1 MRIPARWLKVLK
13 EIWENKTR
21 SVLVILSLA
30 IGVATVGM
38 INTAAIYV
46 KRDLFGAFEDG
57 NPASL
62 HMYLSP
68 FGEDVAP
75 AVEKIRDVEAA
86 QPRRV
91 KNVSFRTSDG
101 AWEEITLNAFPDIED
116 ITINIPALE
125 EGRMS
130 LSVREI
136 AIERQSAEALGL
148 NVGDVLVIKN
158 DDDRLFD
165 VQVVGIL
172 HDLYVMPYE
181 LLGTATAFVT
191 MDTLV
196 WMGDPLLFNRLD
208 IIVADMKTDRDH
220 VLAVGEKVEE
230 QVLIPGGYLSFRTEI
245 PGIGSDPGRHWAED
259 QINGLLLI
267 FQIMGVMAIL
277 LSSGLVVNTISAII
291 VQQIKQIGIMRSIG
305 AVRRQIVSMY
315 LFNVF
320 IFTVLG
326 LLLAIPLGLVG
337 AWWLASFASNF
348 ANFDI
353 RSVDLPLQVL
363 MLQVI
368 LGLLLPLGVA
378 MLPVLSSTKISV
390 YDAIYQYGIG
400 GKGKSGLLDRLLIR
414 IRRLTPPIL
423 FSLRN
428 TFRNKARLAFTL
440 ITLTLSGAMFI
451 SVFSTRASLSS
462 QIEEIARYLDFD
474 AAISVPRGSMR
485 TTVEREARRI
495 PGVEVV
501 ESWSVDTA
509 TIQYGSGRESEEL
522 EVIGLPHDAKTVNPL
537 LVDGRWLTDS
547 ESQGIVINEDLT
559 GVESSVE
566 LGSEITLKVGQK
578 EQTFSVVGI
587 VSKHLSGPR
596 VYMTP
601 TMFGKLTNR
610 YNQADSVRVRQD
622 TNTLSKPA
630 AQVQLGKQLETR
642 FEHAGITRGSSIT
655 HHEIFGDFTD
665 VFDIILIVLIIMA
678 VLLAIVGGLGLTGTL
693 SINVLERTRE
703 VGVLRAVGASNHSVR
718 GVILIEGMVIGFVS
732 WVLGAVL
739 SGPAGLV
746 LAAAIVTAILN
757 ADLTYQYSFPGLL
770 LWFVVVGVIGVM
782 ASLGPAERAASLT
795 VREVL
800 DYE

>member
-1 MRIPARWLKVLK
+1 MKVLK
-13 EIWENKTR
+13 EIWTNKTR
-21 SVLVILSLA
+21 SILVVLSLA

-46 KRDLFGAFEDG
+46 KRDLFGAFDEG

-62 HMYLSP
+62 QMYISP
-68 FGEDVAP
+68 FGEGVAA
-75 AVEKIRDVEAA
+75 AVEKIRDVDASQA
-86 QPRRV
+86 RRV
-91 KNVSFRTSDG
+91 KNVSFLNGEGT
-101 AWEEITLNAFPDIED
+101 WEDITLNAFPDIED
-116 ITINIPALE
+116 IAVNVPTLE

-136 AIERQSAEALGL
+136 AIERQSADVLGL
-148 NVGDVLVIKN
+148 TVGDVLILQN
-158 DDDRLFD
+158 DDDREFE
-165 VQVVGIL
+165 VRVVGIV

-181 LLGTATAFVT
+181 LLGMATAFVSL
-191 MDTLV
+191 DTLT
-196 WMGDPLLFNRLD
+196 WMGDPSLYNRLD
-208 IIVADMKTDRDH
+208 IIVSDMKTDRDH

-230 QVLIPGGYLSFRTEI
+230 HVLTPGGHLTFRTEI

-326 LLLAIPLGLVG
+326 LLIAIPLGLIG

-353 RSVDLPLQVL
+353 QTVDLPLKVL
-363 MLQVI
+363 VLQVG
-368 LGLLLPLGVA
+368 LGLMLPLGVA
-378 MLPVLSSTKISV
+378 MLPVLSSTRLSV
-390 YDAIYQYGIG
+390 YDAIYQYGIST
-400 GKGKSGLLDRLLIR
+400 KARSGIVDRLLVR
-414 IRRLTPPIL
+414 IRKLTPPII

-428 TFRNKARLAFTL
+428 TFRNKARLTFTL
-440 ITLTLSGAMFI
+440 VTLTLSGAMFI
-451 SVFSTRASLSS
+451 SVFSTRASLSQ
-462 QIEEIARYLDFD
+462 QIAEIARYLDFD
-474 AAISVPRGSMR
+474 AAIAVPRGSMR
-485 TTVEREARRI
+485 ATVEREARRI

-501 ESWSVDTA
+501 ESWSRDTA
-509 TIQYGSGRESEEL
+509 TIQYGGERESEEL
-522 EVIGLPHDAKTVNPL
+522 EVIGLPHDALTIDPIMVE
-537 LVDGRWLTDS
+537 GRWLAEG
-547 ESQGIVINEDLT
+547 ESQGVVINEDLT
-559 GVESSVE
+559 GVESSIE
-566 LGSEITLKVGQK
+566 LGSELTLKVGTK
-578 EQTFSVVGI
+578 EQPFTVVGI
-587 VSKHLSGPR
+587 ASKHLSGSR

-601 TMFGKLTNR
+601 TMFGRLTNR
-610 YNQADSVRVRQD
+610 YNQADSVRIRLDTDELSNPIAQD
-622 TNTLSKPA
+622 RAGN
-630 AQVQLGKQLETR
+630 QLETR
-642 FEHAGITRGSSIT
+642 FENAGISRSESTT
-655 HHEIFGDFTD
+655 HYAIFGDFTD
-665 VFDIILIVLIIMA
+665 VFDIVLVVLIIMA

-703 VGVLRAVGASNHSVR
+703 IGVLRAVGASNHAVR
-718 GVILIEGMVIGFVS
+718 GVILMEGMVIGFVS
-732 WVLGAVL
+732 WVLGALL
-739 SGPAGLV
+739 SGPAGLA
-746 LAAAIVTAILN
+746 LAAAIVTAILK
-757 ADLTYQYSFPGLL
+757 ADLSYQYSYPGLL
-770 LWFVVVGVIGVM
+770 IWLVVIGAIGVM

>member
-1 MRIPARWLKVLK
+1 MHIPARWMKVLK

-21 SVLVILSLA
+21 SILVVLSLA

-46 KRDLFGAFEDG
+46 KRDLFGAFEEG

-62 HMYLSP
+62 HMYITP
-68 FGEDVAP
+68 FSEDVAA
-75 AVEKIRDVEAA
+75 AVEKIRDVEAI

-91 KNVSFRTSDG
+91 SNVSFLTIDG
-101 AWEEITLNAFPDIED
+101 TWEDITLNAFPDIED
-116 ITINIPALE
+116 IAINIPTLE

-148 NVGDVLVIKN
+148 NVGDVLVLKN
-158 DDDRLFD
+158 DDDRKFE

-172 HDLYVMPYE
+172 HDLYVMPYD

-191 MDTLV
+191 MDTLA
-196 WMGDPLLFNRLD
+196 WMGDPFLFNRLD
-208 IIVADMKTDRDH
+208 IIVSDMKTDRDH
-220 VLAVGEKVEE
+220 VLAVGEHVEE
-230 QVLIPGGYLSFRTEI
+230 QVLMPGGYFSFRTEI

-326 LLLAIPLGLVG
+326 LLLAIPLGLLG
-337 AWWLASFASNF
+337 AWWLASFASSF
-348 ANFDI
+348 ANFDL
-353 RSVDLPLQVL
+353 RSIDLPLQVL
-363 MLQVI
+363 SLQVI
-368 LGLLLPLGVA
+368 LGLMLPLGVA

-390 YDAIYQYGIG
+390 YDAIYQYGIS
-400 GKGKSGLLDRLLIR
+400 GKGRSGLFDRLLIR
-414 IRRLTPPIL
+414 IRKLTPPIL

-462 QIEEIARYLDFD
+462 QIDEISRYLDFD

-485 TTVEREARRI
+485 ATVEREAHRI

-501 ESWSVDTA
+501 ESWSLDTA
-509 TIQYGSGRESEEL
+509 TIQYEGGRESEEL
-522 EVIGLPHDAKTVNPL
+522 EVVGLPYDAQTINPL

-566 LGSEITLKVGQK
+566 LGSEITLKVDQK
-578 EQTFSVVGI
+578 EQTFNVVGI

-596 VYMTP
+596 IYMTP

-610 YNQADSVRVRQD
+610 YNQADSVRIRLD
-622 TNTLSKPA
+622 TSSLSKPTT
-630 AQVQLGKQLETR
+630 QVQLGKQLETR
-642 FEHAGITRGSSIT
+642 FEHAGISRSNSVT

-703 VGVLRAVGASNHSVR
+703 VGVLRAVGASNHAVR

-739 SGPAGLV
+739 SGPAGLA